1 MSTTD
6 PLLLDAAIGKKRKVR
21 GSWISFGGR
30 IVAQVIGA
38 VASITLALTFLQPSP
53 ASSTAVS
60 AATVDSTRLVRPIP
74 VRDRQHVK
82 IAVLPLT
89 NLSASAT
96 QDYLAEGITQALI
109 ADLAQIK
116 ALHVISRTSVL
127 AYARASKP
135 MTQVAEELGA
145 DIVIEGAVVR
155 DGDQLRVSVQMIDGA
170 RDHHVW
176 ARNYDRVITDR
187 LALDRELLPQIVADI
202 REALVPLEQ
211 AKSRVFGAEHFSSG
225 N

>member
-1 MSTTD
+1 MLFRS
-6 PLLLDAAIGKKRKVR
+6 
-21 GSWISFGGR
+21 
-30 IVAQVIGA
+30 
-38 VASITLALTFLQPSP
+38 
-53 ASSTAVS
+53 
-60 AATVDSTRLVRPIP
+60 
-74 VRDRQHVK
+74 
-82 IAVLPLT
+82 
-89 NLSASAT
+89 
-96 QDYLAEGITQALI
+96 YLAEGITQALI

-176 ARNYDRVITDR
+176 ARNYDRVISDR
-187 LALDRELLPQIVADI
+187 LALDRELMPQIVADI

-211 AKSRVFGAEHFSSG
+211 AKGRVFEAEHFSSG